1 MILNACKTRSNI
13 AARIDLPSSAALR
26 LLSIVLID
34 LPSMKAPIPEDEL
47 ARLEALKRYA
57 ILDTFPEQEFDDLS
71 RLAALIC
78 GTPMALVS
86 LVDADRQ
93 WFKAKVGINDSE
105 TPRDIAFCGH
115 AIMQRDVMVVPDAL
129 ADDRFRSNP
138 LVTTQPKVRFYAG
151 APLITQEGH
160 ALGTLCV
167 LDHVPRDLTPDQK
180 QALKALG
187 RLVVAQIELRRSVSD
202 QSQAIRER
210 RRAEEELDQL
220 FTLSLD
226 MLCIA
231 GFDGYFKR
239 INPAWEGTLGIPT
252 EELLSRPYID
262 FVHPDDRQATNQE
275 AKKMDQGALTISFE
289 NRYRS
294 ADGTYRWLLWN
305 ATPNKS
311 LRLIFAVA
319 RDITQR
325 KQTERRLATGYA
337 VTNLLAE
344 VESLELASPEILRA
358 ICEGLGWELGAIWG
372 VEDGGEALQ
381 CLTVWHLPQLE
392 FREFINATRQLR
404 FKRGVGL
411 PGRVWASGQS
421 AWIPDVPNDENFPR
435 APLAQAEG
443 LHAAFSFPIRTGE
456 RVLGAVEFFSREI
469 RKLEGELVEM
479 FDSIGSQIGQF
490 IERRRAETD
499 LKLYADYLEAAR
511 HVQEK
516 DAKRLAAL
524 VKELEIAKKKAEEAT
539 RAKSE
544 FLANMSHEIRTPM
557 NAIVGMTELTLE
569 TKLTAEQR
577 EYLNTVKTSAASLLD
592 LINDILDFSK
602 VEARKEELDRVE
614 FKLRDTVADTMKV
627 LAVRS
632 QEKGLELVSH
642 FPPDVP
648 DDLVGDPSR
657 LGRIIVNLVGNAIK
671 FTEHGEVVLHA
682 GVDKTEG
689 GEIMLHFS
697 VTDTGIGI
705 PIEKQKRIFEAF
717 AQADTSTTRK
727 YGGTGLGL
735 AICAQLA
742 ELMGG
747 RVWVESQV
755 GRGSTFHFTARFG
768 LQTVSATKPL
778 EVSPVKLQD
787 LPVLVVDDNATNR
800 RILEE
805 MITNWRMKPVTA
817 ANAAAALKAMKRART
832 GGSPFRV
839 ILLDAHM
846 PEVDGFEVAARVK
859 KDPSLRHAA
868 VILLTSA
875 GKREDLSRA
884 KALGV
889 AAALAKPVKQSEL
902 WDAIVTALHVPV
914 HAKTRPSVLR
924 ESALSASR
932 ALRILVAE
940 DNPVNQQL
948 ALHLLER
955 RGHST
960 VVAENG
966 REALSAIEKHKFDL
980 VLMDVQMPEMGG
992 LEATRAI
999 RQKEQSKGGHLP
1011 IVAMTAHAMQGDRE
1025 RCLEAGMDGYLA
1037 KPLDPKIFLDTV
1049 ERMALPGHKAEPEP
1063 NISKSE
1069 DKLDESALLAR
1080 FSGDRKLVLTL
1091 ATAFCQDCPRMMG
1104 RIRKAIRAR
1113 DAAALADAA
1122 HALKGS
1128 IGNFGA
1134 SAAFEKAREVEKLA
1148 REGKLDGA
1156 RALCIT
1162 LEKHLDAF
1170 LPALQAIAQKK
1181 EKAKRRALSR
1191 SSRRRKK

>member
-1 MILNACKTRSNI
+1 MTRSAIPN
-13 AARIDLPSSAALR
+13 
-26 LLSIVLID
+26 
-34 LPSMKAPIPEDEL
+34 LPSMKAPLPENET
-47 ARLEALKRYA
+47 ARLEALQRYA

-78 GTPMALVS
+78 GTPIALVS

-93 WFKAKVGINDSE
+93 WFKSKVGIDDAE
-105 TPRDIAFCGH
+105 TPREVAFCGH
-115 AIMQRDVMVVPDAL
+115 AILQREVMVVPDAL
-129 ADDRFRSNP
+129 ADARFQGNP
-138 LVTTQPKVRFYAG
+138 LVTDRPNVRFYAG

-167 LDHVPRDLTPDQK
+167 LDRVPREITSGQK
-180 QALKALG
+180 QALTALS
-187 RLVVAQIELRRSVSD
+187 RLVVAQIELRRSVFD
-202 QSQAIRER
+202 QSLAIRER
-210 RRAEEELDQL
+210 RRAQEELDQL

-239 INPAWEGTLGIPT
+239 INPAWEGTLGIPK
-252 EELLSRPYID
+252 EDLLSRPYIE
-262 FVHPDDRQATNQE
+262 FVHPDDREATINE
-275 AKKMDQGALTISFE
+275 ARKMDQGELTISFE

-294 ADGTYRWLLWN
+294 ADGTYLWLLWN

-311 LRLIFAVA
+311 LKLIFAVA

-325 KQTERRLATGYA
+325 KHTERRLATGYA
-337 VTNLLAE
+337 VTNLLANA
-344 VESLELASPEILRA
+344 ESLELATPQILKA
-358 ICEGLGWELGAIWG
+358 ICEGLGWELGAVWS
-372 VEDGGEALQ
+372 VDDGGETIQ
-381 CLTVWHLPQLE
+381 CLDVWHVPHLE
-392 FREFINATRQLR
+392 FPEFVSATREIK

-411 PGRVWASGQS
+411 PGRVWATGQS
-421 AWIPDVPNDENFPR
+421 AWLPDVPNDQNFPR
-435 APLAQAEG
+435 APLAKAEN
-443 LHAAFSFPIRTGE
+443 LHAAFCFPIRTGE

-490 IERRRAETD
+490 IERRRAEMD

-524 VKELEIAKKKAEEAT
+524 VKELEVAKKKAEEAT

-557 NAIVGMTELTLE
+557 NAIVGMTELALE

-577 EYLNTVKTSAASLLD
+577 EYLATVKTSAGSLLD

-602 VEARKEELDRVE
+602 VEARKEELDHVA
-614 FKLRDTVADTMKV
+614 FKLRDTLADTMKV
-627 LAVRS
+627 LALRA
-632 QEKGLELVSH
+632 QEKGLELASH
-642 FPPDVP
+642 FPGDVP

-657 LGRIIVNLVGNAIK
+657 LGRIVVNLVGNAIK
-671 FTEHGEVVLHA
+671 FTEHGEVVLRA
-682 GVDKTEG
+682 KVEKLEG
-689 GEIMLHFS
+689 DSLLLHFS

-705 PIEKQKRIFEAF
+705 PVDKQKKIFEAF

-747 RVWVESQV
+747 RVWVESEV
-755 GRGSTFHFTARFG
+755 GRGSTFHFTVQFK
-768 LQTVSATKPL
+768 LQDASAQKL
-778 EVSPVKLQD
+778 AAISPVKLQG

-805 MITNWRMKPVTA
+805 MISNWRMKPVA
-817 ANAAAALKAMKRART
+817 ASTGAAALKAMKRARAE
-832 GGSPFRV
+832 GNPFQV
-839 ILLDAHM
+839 VLLDGHM
-846 PEVDGFEVAARVK
+846 PEMDGFEVAAKVK
-859 KDPSLRHAA
+859 KDPHLKHAT

-875 GKREDLSRA
+875 GRREDLTRA
-884 KALGV
+884 KALGA
-889 AAALAKPVKQSEL
+889 AAALTKPVKQSEL
-902 WDAIVTALHVPV
+902 WDAIVTALHVPAQ
-914 HAKTRPSVLR
+914 AKGKTSAAREGMHSARRP
-924 ESALSASR
+924 
-932 ALRILVAE
+932 LRILVAE

-955 RGHST
+955 RGHSAI
-960 VVAENG
+960 VAENG
-966 REALSAIEKHKFDL
+966 REALTAMTKHKFDL

-999 RQKEQSKGGHLP
+999 RENEKSTGEHVP

-1037 KPLDPKIFLDTV
+1037 KPLDPKIFQQTV
-1049 ERMALPGHKAEPEP
+1049 EDMALPQGAGEPEAVD
-1063 NISKSE
+1063 SKSKE
-1069 DKLDESALLAR
+1069 AVDAPSLLAR
-1080 FSGDRKLVLTL
+1080 FDGDLKLVKILVKTFR
-1091 ATAFCQDCPRMMG
+1091 ADCPRMLS
-1104 RIRKAIRAR
+1104 RIRGASTAR
-1113 DAAALADAA
+1113 NAAALADAA
-1122 HALKGS
+1122 HAFKGAA
-1128 IGNFGA
+1128 GNFGN
-1134 SAAFEKAREVEKLA
+1134 SAVFETAREIEKLA
-1148 REGKLDGA
+1148 RQGKLDGA
-1156 RALCIT
+1156 RELCRT
-1162 LEKHLDAF
+1162 LEEQVSDF
-1170 LPALQAIAQKK
+1170 LPALQAIAQ
-1181 EKAKRRALSR
+1181 EKVPIKRKGRSR
-1191 SSRRRKK
+1191 HSQRRKK

>member
-1 MILNACKTRSNI
+1 
-13 AARIDLPSSAALR
+13 
-26 LLSIVLID
+26 
-34 LPSMKAPIPEDEL
+34 
-47 ARLEALKRYA
+47 
-57 ILDTFPEQEFDDLS
+57 
-71 RLAALIC
+71 
-78 GTPMALVS
+78 
-86 LVDADRQ
+86 
-93 WFKAKVGINDSE
+93 
-105 TPRDIAFCGH
+105 
-115 AIMQRDVMVVPDAL
+115 MVVPDAL
-129 ADDRFRSNP
+129 ADERFRGNP
-138 LVTTQPKVRFYAG
+138 LVTDRPKVRFYAG

-202 QSQAIRER
+202 QAQAIRER

-239 INPAWEGTLGIPT
+239 INPAWEGTLGIPK
-252 EELLSRPYID
+252 EELLSRPYVD
-262 FVHPDDRQATNQE
+262 FVHPDDREATINE
-275 AKKMDQGALTISFE
+275 ARKMDQGELTISFE
-289 NRYRS
+289 NRYLS

-344 VESLELASPEILRA
+344 AESLETAGPGILQA

-372 VEDGGEALQ
+372 VEDSGEGLQ

-392 FREFINATRQLR
+392 FSEFVSATRQIT

-421 AWIPDVPNDENFPR
+421 AWIPDVPHDPNFPR
-435 APLAQAEG
+435 APLAEAAG
-443 LHAAFSFPIRTGE
+443 LHAAFCFPIRTGE
-456 RVLGAVEFFSREI
+456 RVLGTVEFFSREI

-557 NAIVGMTELTLE
+557 NAIVGMTEFALE

-577 EYLNTVKTSAASLLD
+577 EYLTTVKTSAASLLD

-627 LAVRS
+627 LAVRA
-632 QEKGLELVSH
+632 QEKGLELASH
-642 FPPDVP
+642 FPPDIP

-671 FTEHGEVVLHA
+671 FTERGEVVLHV
-682 GVDKTEG
+682 GLEKREG
-689 GEIMLHFS
+689 AEVVLHFA

-705 PIEKQKRIFEAF
+705 PIDKQKRIFEAF

-755 GRGSTFHFTARFG
+755 GSGSTFHFTARFG
-768 LQTVSATKPL
+768 LQNASAEKSP
-778 EVSPVKLQD
+778 EPAPVKLQN

-805 MITNWRMKPVTA
+805 MIKNWRMRPVAA
-817 ANAAAALKAMKRART
+817 ANGAAALKAMKRART
-832 GGSPFRV
+832 EGNPFQV
-839 ILLDAHM
+839 VLLDGHM
-846 PEVDGFEVAARVK
+846 PKMDGFEVAARVK
-859 KDPSLRHAA
+859 KDPHLRHAT

-875 GKREDLSRA
+875 GRREDVTRA
-884 KALGV
+884 KTLGV
-889 AAALAKPVKQSEL
+889 AAALTKPIKQSEL
-902 WDAIVTALHVPV
+902 WDAIVTALHVPGR
-914 HAKTRPSVLR
+914 AKKRPSMTR
-924 ESALSASR
+924 ERALGAKR
-932 ALRILVAE
+932 PLRILVAE

-955 RGHST
+955 RGHSAI
-960 VVAENG
+960 VAENG
-966 REALSAIEKHKFDL
+966 REALAAIEKNIFDL

-999 RQKEQSKGGHLP
+999 REKEKSTGKHLP
-1011 IVAMTAHAMQGDRE
+1011 VVAMTAHAMQGDRE

-1037 KPLDPKIFLDTV
+1037 KPLDPKIFLQVV
-1049 ERMALPGHKAEPEP
+1049 EGTALPGGTSETEPS
-1063 NISKSE
+1063 ILKSE
-1069 DKLDESALLAR
+1069 QTVDNSTLLAR
-1080 FSGDRKLVLTL
+1080 FGGDRKLVIKLVN
-1091 ATAFCQDCPRMMG
+1091 AFRKDCPRMIT
-1104 RIRKAIRAR
+1104 RIGSAIRSR

-1128 IGNFGA
+1128 VGNFGA
-1134 SAAFEKAREVEKLA
+1134 SAAFETAREVEKLA

-1156 RALCIT
+1156 RELSGT
-1162 LEKHLDAF
+1162 LEERIAAF
-1170 LPALQAIAQKK
+1170 LLALQAIAQRNKNI
-1181 EKAKRRALSR
+1181 KRRIRSR
-1191 SSRRRKK
+1191 NSRRRKK

>member
-1 MILNACKTRSNI
+1 
-13 AARIDLPSSAALR
+13 
-26 LLSIVLID
+26 
-34 LPSMKAPIPEDEL
+34 MKAPIPENEL
-47 ARLEALKRYA
+47 ARLEALQRYA

-71 RLAALIC
+71 RLAAMIC
-78 GTPMALVS
+78 GTPIALVS

-93 WFKAKVGINDSE
+93 WFKAKVGIDDSE

-115 AIMQRDVMVVPDAL
+115 AILQRDVMVVPDTL
-129 ADDRFRSNP
+129 ADERFRANP
-138 LVTTQPKVRFYAG
+138 LVTDRPKVRFYAG

-202 QSQAIRER
+202 QSLAIRER

-252 EELLSRPYID
+252 EELLSRPYVD
-262 FVHPDDRQATNQE
+262 FVHPDDRE
-275 AKKMDQGALTISFE
+275 ASIREAEKLDQGALTISFE

-294 ADGTYRWLLWN
+294 ADGTYLWLLWN

-337 VTNLLAE
+337 VTKLLADA
-344 VESLELASPEILRA
+344 ESLEMASPEILKA

-372 VEDGGEALQ
+372 VEDSGETIQ
-381 CLTVWHLPQLE
+381 CLAIWHLPQVE
-392 FREFINATRQLR
+392 FREFVSATRQIS

-421 AWIPDVPNDENFPR
+421 AWIPDVPNDDNFPR
-435 APLAQAEG
+435 APLAEAEG
-443 LHAAFSFPIRTGE
+443 LHAAFCFPIRTGE

-557 NAIVGMTELTLE
+557 NAIVGMTELALE

-577 EYLNTVKTSAASLLD
+577 EYLSTVKTSAASLLD

-627 LAVRS
+627 LAVRA

-642 FPPDVP
+642 FPPDIP
-648 DDLVGDPSR
+648 DDLIGDPSR

-671 FTEHGEVVLHA
+671 FTERGEVVLHA
-682 GVDKTEG
+682 LVEKRGIADV
-689 GEIMLHFS
+689 MLHFT

-755 GRGSTFHFTARFG
+755 ERGSTFHFTARFG
-768 LQTVSATKPL
+768 LQNPSAEKTPEASPL
-778 EVSPVKLQD
+778 KLQD

-805 MITNWRMKPVTA
+805 MITNWRMKPVA
-817 ANAAAALKAMKRART
+817 AASGAAALKAMKRAQT
-832 GGSPFRV
+832 NGNPFRV
-839 ILLDAHM
+839 VLLDGHM
-846 PEVDGFEVAARVK
+846 PEMDGFEVAARVK
-859 KDPSLRHAA
+859 KDPHLRHAT

-884 KALGV
+884 KTLGA
-889 AAALAKPVKQSEL
+889 AAALTKPVKQSEL

-914 HAKTRPSVLR
+914 HAKTAPSALR
-924 ESALSASR
+924 ER
-932 ALRILVAE
+932 ALGATRALQILVAE

-955 RGHST
+955 RGHSAT
-960 VVAENG
+960 VAENG
-966 REALSAIEKHKFDL
+966 REALAAIEKHNFDL

-999 RQKEQSKGGHLP
+999 REKEKSTGEHLP

-1037 KPLDPKIFLDTV
+1037 KPLDPKIFLQTV
-1049 ERMALPGHKAEPEP
+1049 ETAASPAHKAEVDPGTSTSEP
-1063 NISKSE
+1063 TAN
-1069 DKLDESALLAR
+1069 ESTLLAR
-1080 FSGDRKLVLTL
+1080 FNGDRKLVLTL
-1091 ATAFCQDCPRMMG
+1091 ATAFREDCPRMMV
-1104 RIRKAIRAR
+1104 RIRSAIRVRNAT
-1113 DAAALADAA
+1113 ALAEAA

-1134 SAAFEKAREVEKLA
+1134 SSAFESAREVEKLA

-1156 RALCIT
+1156 CELCRT
-1162 LEKHLDAF
+1162 LEKQIAAF
-1170 LPALQAIAQKK
+1170 LLALQAIAQRKK
-1181 EKAKRRALSR
+1181 KVKAKRRVRSR
-1191 SSRRRKK
+1191 NSLRRKK

>member
-1 MILNACKTRSNI
+1 
-13 AARIDLPSSAALR
+13 
-26 LLSIVLID
+26 
-34 LPSMKAPIPEDEL
+34 MKAPIPENEL
-47 ARLEALKRYA
+47 ARLDALKRYA

-78 GTPMALVS
+78 GTPIALVS

-93 WFKAKVGINDSE
+93 WFKAKVGIDEAE
-105 TPRDIAFCGH
+105 TPRDVAFCAH
-115 AIMQRDVMVVPDAL
+115 AILQRDVMVVPDAL
-129 ADDRFRSNP
+129 TDDRFRGSP
-138 LVTTQPKVRFYAG
+138 LVTERPRVRFYAG
-151 APLITQEGH
+151 APLITHDGH

-167 LDHVPRDLTPDQK
+167 MDHVPRDLTSDQK

-262 FVHPDDRQATNQE
+262 FVHPDDREATIRE
-275 AKKMDQGALTISFE
+275 AEKMDQGALTISFE

-294 ADGTYRWLLWN
+294 ADGTYLWLLWN

-337 VTNLLAE
+337 VTNLLADA
-344 VESLELASPEILRA
+344 ESLEMASPEILKA

-372 VEDGGEALQ
+372 VEDSGEAIQ
-381 CLTVWHLPQLE
+381 CLAIWHLPQLE
-392 FREFINATRQLR
+392 FGEFVNATRQII

-411 PGRVWASGQS
+411 PGRVWESGQS
-421 AWIPDVPNDENFPR
+421 AWIPDVPTDENFPR
-435 APLAQAEG
+435 APLAEAEG
-443 LHAAFSFPIRTGE
+443 LHAAFCFPIRTGE

-557 NAIVGMTELTLE
+557 NAIVGMTELALE

-577 EYLNTVKTSAASLLD
+577 DYLGTVKTSAASLLD

-627 LAVRS
+627 LAVRA
-632 QEKGLELVSH
+632 QEKGLELASH

-648 DDLVGDPSR
+648 DDLIGDPSR
-657 LGRIIVNLVGNAIK
+657 LGRIVVNLVGNAIK

-682 GVDKTEG
+682 GVETREG
-689 GEIMLHFS
+689 AEVKLHFS

-755 GRGSTFHFTARFG
+755 GCGSTFHFTARFG
-768 LQTVSATKPL
+768 LVNPSAKKPL
-778 EVSPVKLQD
+778 EASPLKLQD

-805 MITNWRMKPVTA
+805 MITNWRMKPVA
-817 ANAAAALKAMKRART
+817 AASGAAALKAMKRART
-832 GGSPFRV
+832 LGDPFRV
-839 ILLDAHM
+839 VLLDGHM
-846 PEVDGFEVAARVK
+846 PEMDGFEVAARVK
-859 KDPSLRHAA
+859 KDPHLRHAA

-884 KALGV
+884 KTLGAAVALT
-889 AAALAKPVKQSEL
+889 KPVKQSEL

-914 HAKTRPSVLR
+914 DAKTRPSTVR
-924 ESALSASR
+924 ERALGATR

-955 RGHST
+955 RGHSAT
-960 VVAENG
+960 VAENG

-999 RQKEQSKGGHLP
+999 REREKSTGRHLP
-1011 IVAMTAHAMQGDRE
+1011 VVAMTAHAMQGDRE

-1037 KPLDPKIFLDTV
+1037 KPLDPKVFLETV
-1049 ERMALPGHKAEPEP
+1049 ERLASPADKSEAEPGVP
-1063 NISKSE
+1063 NSGRTVE
-1069 DKLDESALLAR
+1069 ESALLAR
-1080 FSGDRKLVLTL
+1080 FSGDRKLVFTL
-1091 ATAFCQDCPRMMG
+1091 VTAFRKDCPDMIA
-1104 RIRKAIRAR
+1104 RIRSAIRVR
-1113 DAAALADAA
+1113 DTAALSDAA

-1128 IGNFGA
+1128 IGNFG
-1134 SAAFEKAREVEKLA
+1134 SSDAFESAREVEKLA
-1148 REGKLDGA
+1148 REGKLDDA
-1156 RALCIT
+1156 RELCST
-1162 LEKHLDAF
+1162 LEKQIAAF
-1170 LPALQAIAQKK
+1170 LPALQAIAQGKT
-1181 EKAKRRALSR
+1181 KAKRRIRSR
-1191 SSRRRKK
+1191 KSQRRKK